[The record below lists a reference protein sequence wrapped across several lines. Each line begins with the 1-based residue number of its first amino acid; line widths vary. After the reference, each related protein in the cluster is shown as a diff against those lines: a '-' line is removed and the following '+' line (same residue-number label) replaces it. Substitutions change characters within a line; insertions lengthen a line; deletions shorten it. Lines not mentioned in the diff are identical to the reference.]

1 MAQTLR
7 KNDLAGIVAQRMG
20 GTRSAGETALNAVT
34 AAIQESL
41 IRGDR
46 VVITG
51 FGSFEVRKIKER
63 TVRPLRGP
71 QAGQPTVVK
80 AHDRVGFSP
89 GTELS
94 TAIKSGS

>member
-7 KNDLAGIVAQRMG
+7 KSDLSGIVAQRMG
-20 GTRSAGETALNAVT
+20 GTRSSGETALNAVT
-34 AAIQESL
+34 SAIQESL
-41 IRGDR
+41 ARGDR

-94 TAIKSGS
+94 TAVKGGS